1 MADRVRVERIAVLG
15 AGAWGTALAGLAA
28 SAGHPTVL
36 WARDPGLAAAARAT
50 RRNEAYLPGCRL
62 PEALRITADLGE
74 AAAAAGLIILAVP
87 SHGLRAVAAAARA
100 ALPAE
105 AVLVSAAKGFEAGS
119 GLTMSAVLAEAAGA
133 GRPVAVLS
141 GPSFAAE
148 VARGAPTAA
157 VVAAADIRAAERVQR
172 ALGGPT
178 FRTYAS
184 RDVLGVELAGGF
196 KNVVAIAAGI
206 ADGLGLGPNARAA
219 LIARGLAEVTRLGL
233 AAGAK
238 AATFAGLAGLGDLVL
253 TCTSPLSR
261 NYSLG
266 AAVGQGLPLDRS
278 LAGRRTVAE
287 GVNAAREAARWSAR
301 HGVEMPICDEVR
313 RVLFEGRPPRAAIEA
328 LMARP
333 LRAEDA

>member
-1 MADRVRVERIAVLG
+1 MAERFLTERIGVLG

-28 SAGHPTVL
+28 SRGHATVL
-36 WARDPGLAAAARAT
+36 WARDPGLAAAVRAT
-50 RRNEAYLPGCRL
+50 RRNATYLPECRL
-62 PEALRITADLGE
+62 PETLEITGDLAE
-74 AAAAAGLIILAVP
+74 AASGAGLLILAIP
-87 SHGLRAVAAAARA
+87 SHAVRAVAAAARA
-100 ALPAE
+100 AAPADGI
-105 AVLVSAAKGFEAGS
+105 LVSAAKGFEAGS
-119 GLTMSAVLAEAAGA
+119 GLTMSQVLTEVTG
-133 GRPVAVLS
+133 GTHPVAVLS

-148 VARGAPTAA
+148 VARGAPTAV
-157 VVAAADIRAAERVQR
+157 VVAAGDIRVAERVQR

-184 RDVLGVELAGGF
+184 HDVLGVELAGGL

-238 AATFAGLAGLGDLVL
+238 ASTFAGLAGLGDLVL

-261 NYSLG
+261 NYRLG
-266 AAVGQGLPLDRS
+266 VAVGQGAAPAGL

-287 GVNAAREAARWSAR
+287 GVNAAQEAARWAAR
-301 HGVEMPICDEVR
+301 HGVAMPICDEVR
-313 RVLFEGRPPRAAIEA
+313 RVLFEGRAPRAALET
-328 LMARP
+328 LMARA
-333 LRAEDA
+333 LRMEDA